1 MPRLPCSA
9 LPPRPVTPLSATRSR
24 SDGFCRKI
32 VRNAQHR
39 TISCSSKTESNL
51 RVAPRYSPAPEGQQ
65 GPTSRPHAAH
75 TDSCSN
81 QQVGGRGR
89 VQCNGEFGKIL
100 PQLSSIISQRQGQ
113 IPACIT
119 RHFLSDITRVT
130 SKSFHAKLEMPCSML
145 ASTCGERRDHKVTQ
159 AGRSHVACFDT
170 NPLTSQTWP
179 GESKA
184 LGLFAMRAGYF
195 ALISNTLR

>member
-1 MPRLPCSA
+1 MRSTELSRVLAKPSPTFVLLPD
-9 LPPRPVTPLSATRSR
+9 TRQR
-24 SDGFCRKI
+24 RRGNRG
-32 VRNAQHR
+32 R
-39 TISCSSKTESNL
+39 
-51 RVAPRYSPAPEGQQ
+51 
-65 GPTSRPHAAH
+65 
-75 TDSCSN
+75 
-81 QQVGGRGR
+81 QVGLMLLTQTRAAISKLAVGAG
-89 VQCNGEFGKIL
+89 VNGESGKIL

-130 SKSFHAKLEMPCSML
+130 SKSFYAKLEMPCSML